1 MGPGWRDV
9 SAGPS
14 SRLCGMLLRHGV
26 HYLVARGLPGVLNF
40 LAIAIYTRLLNPD
53 QYGAYTLTIAAVGAA
68 DAVLLRW
75 LRLTLLRFLPKAGN
89 DATTT
94 LATLFRMYLA
104 LALGVSALTIASA
117 WLFIDNDFTRQL
129 VLLGAGIFVVQG
141 AFEITTERERSVLS
155 PMRYGFY
162 SGSKALIGLLIGA
175 GLAAAGMGA
184 IGLLIGLIASML
196 FPLIALGG
204 ATEWLAAAR
213 KRFDPELARQL
224 ARYGLPLAATG
235 ALAFVISSSDR
246 FMLAGFIDQAA
257 AGQYA
262 VGYDLAQF
270 TLGML
275 LTIVNLAAYPLIV
288 SAFEKE
294 GSAAA
299 QQMLRW
305 TLRLL
310 LVIGLPA
317 AIGLSILAQNIAAVM
332 VGAEFRA
339 AAAVIIPGIAIA
351 ALVAGLKSFYL
362 DLSFQLSG
370 STIIQVW
377 IVIITA
383 SLNVGLNVLLIPR
396 VGILGAVYATLA
408 AQLVAMLLSW
418 GFGRREFVVP
428 LPDKEAF
435 PIFLAAAAM
444 GAGLVLIS
452 GWRGP
457 LALLAQVAIGVTLYA
472 LCLLIIDRRFFHK
485 LASYGS

>member
-1 MGPGWRDV
+1 
-9 SAGPS
+9 
-14 SRLCGMLLRHGV
+14 MLLRHGV
-26 HYLVARGLPGVLNF
+26 HYLVARGLPGVVNF

-68 DAVLLRW
+68 DALLLHW
-75 LRLTLLRFLPKAGN
+75 LRLTLLRFLPKADK
-89 DATTT
+89 DAKTT
-94 LATLFRMYLA
+94 LATLLRIFLT
-104 LALGVSALTIASA
+104 LSLGVSVVAVAAA
-117 WLFIDNDFTRQL
+117 WLFIENDFTRQL

-141 AFEITTERERSVLS
+141 SFELTTERERSVLS
-155 PMRYGFY
+155 TVRYGY
-162 SGSKALIGLLIGA
+162 YAGSKALIGLVIGA

-184 IGLLIGLIASML
+184 TGLLIGLMASMVV
-196 FPLIALGG
+196 PLLALGG
-204 ATEWLAAAR
+204 ATEWVAAAR
-213 KRFDPELARQL
+213 GRFDPELARQL
-224 ARYGLPLAATG
+224 ARYGLPLAATS

-275 LTIVNLAAYPLIV
+275 LAIVNLAAYPLIV
-288 SAFEKE
+288 SAFEKD

-299 QQMLRW
+299 QEMLRW

-317 AIGLSILAQNIAAVM
+317 AVGLSILAHNIAVVM

-351 ALVAGLKSFYL
+351 ALIAGLKAFYL

-383 SLNVGLNVLLIPR
+383 SLNVGLNVLLIPIA
-396 VGILGAVYATLA
+396 GILGAVYATLA

-418 GFGRREFVVP
+418 GFGRRAFSVP
-428 LPDKEAF
+428 LPDKEAG
-435 PIFLAAAAM
+435 PIFLASAVM
-444 GAGLVLIS
+444 GACLVLIS

-457 LALLAQVAIGVTLYA
+457 LALLGQVAIGAALYA
-472 LCLLIIDRRFFHK
+472 VCLLIIDRRFFQK